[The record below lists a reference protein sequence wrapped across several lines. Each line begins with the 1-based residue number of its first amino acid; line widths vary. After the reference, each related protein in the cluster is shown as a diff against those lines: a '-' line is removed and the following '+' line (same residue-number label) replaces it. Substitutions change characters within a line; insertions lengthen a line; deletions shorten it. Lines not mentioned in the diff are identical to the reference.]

1 MPRSKATVSKFQVRA
16 IPSRLVSEEKAT
28 DDISIPVPVP
38 LYLRLLKMLALAAL
52 LTVIAAPSLLPRFS
66 VVDNDLWGHLKVGDW
81 IVEHRSFPHTG
92 ILSDTAR
99 DRPWMA
105 YSWIDEVVLSFFHS
119 RFSLVGISI
128 YGTHRVAGE
137 TRVERGASLAGPVL
151 EIGNTNSRYRFP
163 IGARNFMNEWNVH
176 GSAHLCAAGVVH
188 IAGKLKK
195 LGALT
200 GVECIRVC

>member
-38 LYLRLLKMLALAAL
+38 LYLRLLQLLALAAL

-128 YGTHRVAGE
+128 YGLLLTLAVAYSILWM
-137 TRVERGASLAGPVL
+137 TRLLSGSFWKGCALATATCIAFLFNVFPRPV
-151 EIGNTNSRYRFP
+151 
-163 IGARNFMNEWNVH
+163 
-176 GSAHLCAAGVVH
+176 
-188 IAGKLKK
+188 
-195 LGALT
+195 
-200 GVECIRVC
+200 